1 MPSFLENLRLKNLFG
16 LPEGGM
22 VGENPYQY
30 RTPPF
35 VGESRGGM
43 FGNTPPK
50 NPFEGLFGD
59 GMEMQ
64 SPAPVGGPPTMET
77 PQGPMGPAGGGM
89 NDIASRMKQIYS
101 PETEATGRY
110 NELIEGMPQRN
121 KPGMLRKIAS
131 IAAGTLGG
139 PEMFDMAM
147 YGNYNNK
154 MKDWK
159 EQLDP
164 AYKAATLE
172 RSSNV
177 NERTLAMQT
186 ISAQL
191 REDAQKAKEEN
202 DIRRAGIAQQRADVY
217 EFKAKHPNLDID
229 FSGPEVIAIDPI
241 SGKRAPITDLDGKP
255 VQTGN
260 MSEADKLAFQRETT
274 MKGITARGEESRT
287 TQEEG
292 HEQDMDEILAR
303 GEQAR
308 TTKSTPSGS
317 VTGKDELPTQTRV
330 RQFNAAR
337 ELLNTRPELRQFIK
351 LGNPGSN
358 DFQITPPSEHRLWGH
373 QGPTKE
379 QYEEIQAAIYSGAMS
394 RQAPKTEPIYK
405 TQRNTRTGATR
416 RVMST
421 DGGKTWKPAPA
432 GK

>member
-1 MPSFLENLRLKNLFG
+1 MPNFLENLRLKNLFG

-22 VGENPYQY
+22 VGENPYKY

-35 VGESRGGM
+35 VPEG
-43 FGNTPPK
+43 K
-50 NPFEGLFGD
+50 GLFGG

-64 SPAPVGGPPTMET
+64 A
-77 PQGPMGPAGGGM
+77 PMGGDIDIQTPPGPVGGGM
-89 NDIASRMKQIYS
+89 NDIASRMSKMYT
-101 PETEATGRY
+101 PESEATDRF
-110 NELIEGMPQRN
+110 NQLIEGMPQRN

-139 PEMFDMAM
+139 PEAFDRSM

-164 AYKAATLE
+164 AYKSATLE
-172 RSSNV
+172 RQSNV

-186 ISAQL
+186 ISAEL
-191 REDAQKAKEEN
+191 REQAQQHKEAN
-202 DIRRAGIAQQRADVY
+202 DTKRAEIAQQRADVY
-217 EFKAKHPNLDID
+217 EYKAKNPNLQ
-229 FSGPEVIAIDPI
+229 FNFTGPTVKVSDP
-241 SGKRAPITDLDGKP
+241 
-255 VQTGN
+255 QTGKVADTGIPTGN
-260 MSEADKLAFQRETT
+260 ISDADKLALQQGQALERISAT
-274 MKGITARGEESRT
+274 GEERRT
-287 TQEEG
+287 TQAEG
-292 HEQDMDEILAR
+292 HEQDMDEIIAR

-308 TTKSTPSGS
+308 RTRATPSGG
-317 VTGKDELPTQTRV
+317 TGKDELPTQTRV

-337 ELLNTRPELRQFIK
+337 ELANTRPELKKFIK
-351 LGNPGSN
+351 LGSPGSN
-358 DFQITPPSEHRLWGH
+358 DFTVTPPG
-373 QGPTKE
+373 QGFFGPTGPTKE
-379 QYEEIQAAIYSGAMS
+379 QYEEIQGAIYSGAMS
-394 RQAPKTEPIYK
+394 KQTGRGAQTIYK